1 MGTCVCGPA
10 LESGRIPRVKTQRR
24 PCEDLNLCQRLAC
37 PPIDWLNAQQNSKV
51 AAESLKLRP
60 QPRARAPAG
69 QGWVH
74 HGVRDLRTPR
84 ECLEMFR
91 GLPSITS
98 PMSPA
103 GQGRVHDG
111 VPRAR
116 AGAPRHPGVPHQG
129 PPRRPRPQEQGLRPA
144 PPTPLAARPAAV
156 PPRRWR
162 HWPRCG
168 PPAGLQRTGVCRAA
182 LGPERSS
189 GILLCPIFLKIKLQ
203 GALD

>member
-129 PPRRPRPQEQGLRPA
+129 PPRRPRPQEQGLRPV
-144 PPTPLAARPAAV
+144 PPPWQRALPPSPLGDGVIGRGAARRPACSGRV
-156 PPRRWR
+156 F
-162 HWPRCG
+162 
-168 PPAGLQRTGVCRAA
+168 AGLPWAPSDHQGSCSARF
-182 LGPERSS
+182 
-189 GILLCPIFLKIKLQ
+189 FLR
-203 GALD
+203 